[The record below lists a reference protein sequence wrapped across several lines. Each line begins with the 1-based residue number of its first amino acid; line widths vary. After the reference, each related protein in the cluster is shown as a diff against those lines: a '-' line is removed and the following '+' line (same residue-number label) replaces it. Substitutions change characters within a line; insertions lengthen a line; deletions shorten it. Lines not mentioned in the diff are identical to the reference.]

1 MIELTKRFTPNT
13 RANWRAWLAK
23 HHASRKEI
31 WFVLYKKHTGKER
44 VSYED
49 AVEEALCFGWI
60 DGLVRSI
67 DDEKYAVR
75 FSPRKSGSI
84 WSESNKRRVAK
95 MIEQGLMT
103 PIGLAKIREA
113 KANGEWDKASQRED
127 TSIVPAD
134 LKRALRAN
142 QQAQK
147 NFETVSPSQKR
158 MFIYWV
164 TSAKTDATRQRRIA
178 KAVQMLR
185 DKEKI
190 GIDTRMTEGA
200 KRKT

>member
-1 MIELTKRFTPNT
+1 MIELTKRFTPNSC
-13 RANWRAWLAK
+13 ADWRAWLAK
-23 HHASRKEI
+23 NHAAEKEI

-60 DGLVRSI
+60 DGLTKTI

-84 WSESNKRRVAK
+84 WSESNKKRVAK
-95 MIEQGLMT
+95 MIAQGRMT
-103 PIGLAKIREA
+103 VIGLTKIDEA
-113 KANGEWDKASQRED
+113 KKNGEWDKATAREY

-134 LKRALRAN
+134 LKRALQAN
-142 QQAQK
+142 QQAQR
-147 NFETVSPSQKR
+147 NFETVSSSQKR

-185 DKEKI
+185 DNEKI
-190 GIDTRMTEGA
+190 GIDTRMTE
-200 KRKT
+200 KRKA

>member
-1 MIELTKRFTPNT
+1 MPELTKRFTPKT
-13 RANWRAWLAK
+13 RDAWRAWLAK
-23 HHASRKEI
+23 NHASEKEI
-31 WFVLYKKHTGKER
+31 WFVIYKKHTGKER

-84 WSESNKRRVAK
+84 WSESNKKRVAK
-95 MIEQGLMT
+95 MIAQGWMT
-103 PIGLAKIREA
+103 AIGLAKVEEA

-134 LKRALRAN
+134 LKRALQAN

-158 MFIYWV
+158 MFIFWIN
-164 TSAKTDATRQRRIA
+164 SAKTDATRQKRIR
-178 KAVQMLR
+178 KAMQMLR
-185 DKEKI
+185 DNEKI
-190 GIDTRMTEGA
+190 GIDTRMGE
-200 KRKT
+200 